1 MARVRILLAA
11 EADIEH
17 ALAHTLSSFGIH
29 KYQDYAALIQEGLD
43 TLAAD
48 PHAGR
53 KRHDID
59 PAAWTYHI
67 GKRGRRARH
76 LFMYRVMDDET
87 VEVLALAYD
96 AMDLPRRWRMRSG
109 AR

>member
-17 ALAHTLSSFGIH
+17 ALGHTLSAFGVH
-29 KYQDYAALIQEGLD
+29 KFEDYVGLIQEALD
-43 TLAAD
+43 MLAAD

-76 LFMYRVMDDET
+76 LFMYRIVHDET

-96 AMDLPRRWRMRSG
+96 AMDLPRRWRSRSS

>member
-17 ALAHTLSSFGIH
+17 ALSHTLRTFGVH
-29 KYQDYAALIQEGLD
+29 KFEDHAALIQEALD
-43 TLAAD
+43 TLVAD

-59 PAAWTYHI
+59 PAAWTYQI

-76 LFMYRVMDDET
+76 LFMYRIMQAEPV
-87 VEVLALAYD
+87 
-96 AMDLPRRWRMRSG
+96 G
-109 AR
+109 